1 MPHTV
6 DSLAERLAVDVVAGF
21 SPLEYGVC
29 ERAEAAAD
37 ISDFARFPLS
47 AIHRRCDPNR
57 PRARAAPALSAT
69 SLLIASDR
77 SIGAMP
83 QLVQG

>member
-1 MPHTV
+1 MFPPSRLHAHEESKFAAPFARTGISLRPIRV
-6 DSLAERLAVDVVAGF
+6 LAEGRGDRRPSRG
-21 SPLEYGVC
+21 YG
-29 ERAEAAAD
+29 
-37 ISDFARFPLS
+37 PT
-47 AIHRRCDPNR
+47 R
-57 PRARAAPALSAT
+57 PRASALPALSAA

>member
-1 MPHTV
+1 MGSNPEDQRFQSLLLRRILDIIGLCEMPYCRPFT
-6 DSLAERLAVDVVAGF
+6 DA
-21 SPLEYGVC
+21 
-29 ERAEAAAD
+29 
-37 ISDFARFPLS
+37 
-47 AIHRRCDPNR
+47 CDPNQ
-57 PRARAAPALSAT
+57 PRASAAPALSAA